1 MSQFIINGGNRLS
14 GEVEISGAK
23 NAALGILSAVLLV
36 NGPCRIENVPDIAD
50 VKVILNVAEKIGAIV
65 EQIDKRTYN
74 INSASVT
81 SGYAMFSELGN
92 IRSSYY
98 LLGAL
103 ICKTKKVEI
112 PLPGGCNIGARPID
126 QHIKGF
132 EALGAKVHMGSD
144 RMVLTAD
151 KLTGTQIYMDVVT
164 VGATINLMM
173 AAVLADGV
181 TILENA
187 AREPHIVDV
196 ANFLN
201 MMGANIKGAGT
212 NRIRITGV
220 KELTGGKSY
229 SIIPDQIEAGTFMI
243 AAAATGGDVYVKNII
258 PEHMDPLCAKLIEM
272 NVDIEQEDDWI
283 RVVRNKELLATD
295 IITLPYPGFPTDLQ
309 PQMGT
314 LMCLAKGEGK
324 ITETIFENR
333 LQYTDQLKKM
343 KAKIRVDNNVA
354 YIKGVGKLSGATV
367 KATDLRAGAALIIAG
382 LVASGQTRVQN
393 VEYIDRGYEEIEV
406 KLNKLGADIVRESK

>member
-1 MSQFIINGGNRLS
+1 MDQFIITGGNKLS

-23 NAALGILSAVLLV
+23 NAALGILSAALLIH
-36 NGPCRIENVPDIAD
+36 GPCRIENVPNIAD
-50 VKVILNVAEKIGAIV
+50 VRIFLDVIRKMGASVDKVDEKIF
-65 EQIDKRTYN
+65 D
-74 INSASVT
+74 INS
-81 SGYAMFSELGN
+81 SGITTGRAMFDELSN

-103 ICKTKKVEI
+103 ICNTKFVEI

-132 EALGAKVHMGSD
+132 EALGAKINLSGDKISIA
-144 RMVLTAD
+144 AD
-151 KLTGTQIYMDVVT
+151 KLTGAQVYMDVVT
-164 VGATINLMM
+164 VGATINLML
-173 AAVLADGV
+173 AAVMADGV

-212 NRIRITGV
+212 NRIKITGV

-243 AAAATGGDVYVKNII
+243 AAAATGGDVLVKNII

-272 NVDIEQEDDWI
+272 NVGIVQNDDWI
-283 RVVRNKELLATD
+283 RVVRNKELSATD

-309 PQMGT
+309 PQMGA
-314 LMCLAKGEGK
+314 LMCLATGECK

-333 LQYTDQLKKM
+333 LQYTDQLRKM
-343 KAKIRVDNNVA
+343 KAKIKVDGNVA
-354 YIKGVGKLSGATV
+354 VIKGSGKLSGATV
-367 KATDLRAGAALIIAG
+367 KALDLRAGAALIIAG
-382 LVASGQTRVQN
+382 LIASGQTKLQN
-393 VEYIDRGYEEIEV
+393 IEYIDRGYEEIEI
-406 KLNKLGADIVRESK
+406 KLQSLGADIVRESI

>member
-1 MSQFIINGGNRLS
+1 MDQFVITGGNRLV

-23 NAALGILSAVLLV
+23 NAALGILSAALLIH
-36 NGPCRIENVPDIAD
+36 GPCRIENVPNIAD
-50 VKVILNVAEKIGAIV
+50 VRIFLDVAQKIGAVV
-65 EQIDKRTYN
+65 EKVDDKAFY
-74 INSASVT
+74 INS
-81 SGYAMFSELGN
+81 SGIESGQALFNELRN

-103 ICKTKKVEI
+103 ICKTKNVEI

-132 EALGAKVHMGSD
+132 EALGAKVRLGTETMS
-144 RMVLTAD
+144 LTAD

-220 KELTGGKSY
+220 KELTGGKTY
-229 SIIPDQIEAGTFMI
+229 TIIPDQIEAGTFMI
-243 AAAATGGDVYVKNII
+243 AAAATGGDVYIRNII
-258 PEHMDPLCAKLIEM
+258 PEHMDPLCAKLMEM
-272 NVDIEQEDDWI
+272 NVSITQEDDWI
-283 RVVRNKELLATD
+283 RVVRNKDLLPTD

-309 PQMGT
+309 PQMGA
-314 LMCLAKGEGK
+314 LMCLSNGECK

-333 LQYTDQLKKM
+333 LQYADQLRKM
-343 KAKIRVDNNVA
+343 KAKIKVDGNVA
-354 YIKGVGKLSGATV
+354 VIKGVGKLSGATV
-367 KATDLRAGAALIIAG
+367 KALDLRAGAALIIAG
-382 LVASGQTRVQN
+382 LFATGQTRVQN
-393 VEYIDRGYEEIEV
+393 IEYIDRGYEEIEV
-406 KLNKLGADIVRESK
+406 KLNKLGANIVRES

>member
-1 MSQFIINGGNRLS
+1 MDQFVITGGNRLV

-23 NAALGILSAVLLV
+23 NAALGILSAALLV
-36 NGPCRIENVPDIAD
+36 HGPCRIENVPNIAD
-50 VKVILNVAEKIGAIV
+50 VRIFLNVAQKIGAVV
-65 EQIDKRTYN
+65 EKVDEKAFY
-74 INSASVT
+74 INS
-81 SGYAMFSELGN
+81 SGINSGQAVFSELRN

-103 ICKTKKVEI
+103 ICKTKCVEI

-132 EALGAKVHMGSD
+132 EALGAKVHLGAEKMTLS
-144 RMVLTAD
+144 AD
-151 KLTGTQIYMDVVT
+151 KLIGTQIYMDVVT

-181 TILENA
+181 TVLENA

-220 KELTGGKSY
+220 KELTGGKTY

-243 AAAATGGDVYVKNII
+243 AAAATGGDVYIRNII

-272 NVDIEQEDDWI
+272 NVNITQEDDWI
-283 RVVRNKELLATD
+283 RVVRNKELMPTD
-295 IITLPYPGFPTDLQ
+295 VITLPYPGFPTDLQ
-309 PQMGT
+309 PQMGA
-314 LMCLAKGEGK
+314 LMCLSNGECK

-343 KAKIRVDNNVA
+343 KAKIKVDGNVA
-354 YIKGVGKLSGATV
+354 VIKGVGKLSGATV
-367 KATDLRAGAALIIAG
+367 KALDLRAGAAMIIAG
-382 LVASGQTRVQN
+382 LFATGQTRVQN
-393 VEYIDRGYEEIEV
+393 IEYIDRGYEEIEV
-406 KLNKLGADIVRESK
+406 KLNKLGANISREL